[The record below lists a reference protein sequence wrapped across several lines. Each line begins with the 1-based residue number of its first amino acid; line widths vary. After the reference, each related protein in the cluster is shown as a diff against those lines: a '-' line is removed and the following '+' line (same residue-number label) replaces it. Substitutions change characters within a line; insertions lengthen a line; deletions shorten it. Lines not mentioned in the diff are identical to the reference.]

1 MAAAGPVRAGA
12 LEPKER
18 MGSEPKQA
26 VIDGATLSWREV
38 GEGADV
44 LVLIHGFPFNSA
56 IWRPQ
61 LDAPPAGW
69 RVIAPDLRGFG
80 GSGPVS
86 ERLTMDGFAKDVAA
100 LIRHLGVRSAV
111 IGGLSMGGYV
121 AFGMIRCAPKL
132 VRAMILSDTRAAA
145 DSAEGRQGRLKNAKH
160 VQANGTAAL
169 IDAMVPRLLHA
180 DTREKLPHVEQELRA
195 VMNAS
200 PARSVVAALLGMA
213 ERPDSSPDLRSISVP
228 TQVIV
233 GENDEITPPGD
244 ARLLARAIPGA
255 RIEVIPKAAHL
266 PNLEQPAAFNRILQS
281 FLADVR

>member
-1 MAAAGPVRAGA
+1 MVEAGPLRAGA
-12 LEPKER
+12 LELKER
-18 MGSEPKQA
+18 MGLEPMQA

-44 LVLIHGFPFNSA
+44 LVLIHGFPFSSA

-61 LDAPPAGW
+61 LDAPPSGW
-69 RVIAPDLRGFG
+69 RVIAPNLRGFG

-111 IGGLSMGGYV
+111 IGGMSMGGYV
-121 AFGMIRCAPKL
+121 AFGLIRNAPKL

-145 DSAEGRQGRLKNAKH
+145 DSTEGKQGRLKNAKH
-160 VQANGTAAL
+160 VLANGTAAL

-213 ERPDSSPDLRSISVP
+213 ERPDSSPDLRSINVP

-266 PNLEQPAAFNRILQS
+266 PNLEQPAAFNRILES
-281 FLADVR
+281 FLAGLR

>member
-1 MAAAGPVRAGA
+1 
-12 LEPKER
+12 
-18 MGSEPKQA
+18 MGSEPTQA
-26 VIDGATLSWREV
+26 VIDGATVSWREA
-38 GEGADV
+38 GEGTDV
-44 LVLIHGFPFNSA
+44 LVLIHGFPFSSA

-80 GSGPVS
+80 GSGPAGS
-86 ERLTMDGFAKDVAA
+86 RITMDGLARDVAA
-100 LIRHLGVRSAV
+100 LIRHVGARNAV

-121 AFGMIRCAPKL
+121 AFGVIRCAPKL
-132 VRAMILSDTRAAA
+132 VRALVLSDTRATA

-180 DTREKLPHVEQELRA
+180 DTRAKLPHVEQELRA
-195 VMNAS
+195 IMNAS
-200 PARSVVAALLGMA
+200 PAKSVVAALLGMA
-213 ERPDSSPDLRSISVP
+213 ERPDSSPDLRSINVP

-244 ARLLARAIPGA
+244 AQLLVRAIRGA
-255 RIEVIPKAAHL
+255 RLEVIPNAAHL
-266 PNLEQPAAFNRILQS
+266 PNLEQPAAFNRVLAS
-281 FLADVR
+281 FLKDLR